1 MAVRTIHRQHHLD
14 LTDGSPVRGGHWSF
28 PTSRGQVEAVVQ
40 PVEGDRWRF
49 SLLRRRD
56 GRVQPL
62 RQGVAPDE
70 AAAMAEVHAALR
82 QAGIPV
88 RPA

>member
-1 MAVRTIHRQHHLD
+1 MAGQTTHREQHLD
-14 LTDGSPVRGGHWSF
+14 LTDPPPMRGGHWSF

-40 PVEGDRWRF
+40 PTEGGRWRF

-56 GRVQPL
+56 GRVHPL

-70 AAAMAEVHAALR
+70 AAAMTEVHAALR